1 MVCPKEYV
9 DSRTSV
15 SGNAMDLLM
24 KKDFLQNQEKIK
36 NLFIY
41 RKADVI
47 YRMTVLFCGRFL
59 PKYGDRTVDQMV
71 QAARSGKQNIVEGC
85 MDGITS
91 KEMEIKL
98 LNVARASFAELKED
112 FMDYLNTRERMLWQA
127 GHPEYSKMIA
137 YCRSHNDFADY
148 EGIFNKGND
157 EILANVGIT
166 LCRIE
171 DKMLCSFLQRKEQEF
186 IQNGGIRERMSRA
199 RKGYLNSIEEE
210 RNELRR
216 ENENL
221 RKENQSLRRKL
232 EEMKRLEP

>member
-1 MVCPKEYV
+1 M
-9 DSRTSV
+9 DS
-15 SGNAMDLLM
+15 LM
-24 KKDFLQNQEKIK
+24 EKNFLQEQATIK
-36 NLFIY
+36 RLFIY

-59 PKYGDRTVDQMV
+59 PHFGDRTVDQMV

-85 MDGITS
+85 SDGVTS

-112 FMDYLNTRERMLWQA
+112 FMDYLNTHDRMVWQEE
-127 GHPEYSKMIA
+127 HPQYRKMLA
-137 YCRSHNDFADY
+137 YCRCHNDFADY

-157 EILANVGIT
+157 ETLANVGMT

-171 DKMLCSFLQRKEQEF
+171 DKMLCTFLQRKEREF

-199 RKGYLNSIEEE
+199 RKGYLDSVEQE

-216 ENENL
+216 ENESL
-221 RKENQSLRRKL
+221 KKEIQILLRRL
-232 EEMKRLEP
+232 EEMKMILGTRSERGWIPWIP